1 MGQSTYR
8 ISMDKRWDLEDLY
21 LLPHAREG
29 NWGNCREI
37 GVGLDLYIGW
47 RKEGD
52 GPIVRLL

>member
-29 NWGNCREI
+29 NWGRTR
-37 GVGLDLYIGW
+37 LYTLGQG
-47 RKEGD
+47 R
-52 GPIVRLL
+52 